1 MFNTEQANCAGVDTE
16 LFFPV
21 GAISPS
27 TEKTLRRICM
37 NCNIFW
43 ECYEYAMNVKVDGY
57 WAGTTETQRKAMRKE
72 MGIEASRIDE
82 PYIESFQA
90 QTTQAKNARAYRE
103 RMREAGAI

>member
-16 LFFPV
+16 LFFPT
-21 GAISPS
+21 GAINPA

-43 ECYEYAMNVKVDGY
+43 DCYDYALNVKVDGF
-57 WAGTTETQRKAMRKE
+57 WAGTTEAQRKSLRKE
-72 MGIEASRIDE
+72 LGIEASRIDE
-82 PYIESFQA
+82 QYKKEFES

-103 RMREAGAI
+103 RMREAG